1 MFDTFP
7 SIKKIAEYAIRND
20 LVHCKA
26 TTWCVLLTGEMRLV
40 NDRMK
45 TIKENATF
53 FNPIMDT
60 LLKPTQ

>member
-1 MFDTFP
+1 MLYVTISCIVKP
-7 SIKKIAEYAIRND
+7 R
-20 LVHCKA
+20 LGVL
-26 TTWCVLLTGEMRLV
+26 LLTGEMRLV

-53 FNPIMDT
+53 FNPIIDT